1 MWKMRSETSLRNNIQ
16 YDGQIIPIIVFHI
29 SYLTVT
35 KTEKIASF
43 FNLYIVIRNGLESR
57 KLLEPSPRKP
67 A

>member
-1 MWKMRSETSLRNNIQ
+1 MWKMRSEMSLRNNIQ

-43 FNLYIVIRNGLESR
+43 FNLYIVIRNGLESQ
-57 KLLEPSPRKP
+57 KL
-67 A
+67 